1 MRYLKTVRVIE
12 VAGSVPNDGRARIHS
27 KCNLLKPFLRCLG

>member
-12 VAGSVPNDGRARIHS
+12 VAGSVPNEQRWQGSHP
-27 KCNLLKPFLRCLG
+27 LKM